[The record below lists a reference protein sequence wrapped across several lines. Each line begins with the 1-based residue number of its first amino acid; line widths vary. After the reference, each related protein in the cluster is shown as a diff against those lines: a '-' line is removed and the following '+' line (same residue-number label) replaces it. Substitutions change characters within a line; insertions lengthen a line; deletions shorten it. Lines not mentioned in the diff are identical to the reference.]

1 MAHTC
6 HPETQPA
13 ESGPLLGTAWYRVK
27 YVQYSHLCEGFCMKH
42 SCERQKQPFFFF
54 YQNGVRCDFI
64 LESLG
69 LAAKK

>member
-1 MAHTC
+1 MVHTC
-6 HPETQPA
+6 HHETQPA

-54 YQNGVRCDFI
+54 IRTACAVTLFWNHWD
-64 LESLG
+64 
-69 LAAKK
+69 